1 MGASDSFSWAVL
13 AKPDAAEGLPMRS
26 GFAWIAFVIM
36 TTLHAAAFYSLLGSV
51 GVVSSGIVKGM
62 TTSTYVMISGFAFCS
77 VEAHYC
83 LNQKTML
90 SSAICVPSV
99 VCYSFATAQARA
111 ATAKC
116 TDLGGQKE
124 E

>member
-1 MGASDSFSWAVL
+1 MGASDSFSWSVL
-13 AKPDAAEGLPMRS
+13 ARPDAVSGLPMNS
-26 GFAWIAFVIM
+26 GPAWMGFVIM

-77 VEAHYC
+77 LEGHYC
-83 LNQKTML
+83 LNSKTIL
-90 SSAICVPSV
+90 SSMICVASV